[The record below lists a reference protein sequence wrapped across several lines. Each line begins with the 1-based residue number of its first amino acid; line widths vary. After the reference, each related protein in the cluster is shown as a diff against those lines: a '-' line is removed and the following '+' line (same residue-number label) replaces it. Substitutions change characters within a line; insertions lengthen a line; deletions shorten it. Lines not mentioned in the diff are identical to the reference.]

1 MAFIK
6 DIGVIKPSSLHLN
19 FTIFLYKRAITVR
32 KNPYT
37 NFQRGFASFLFLFGS
52 RIEQI
57 HFNNNLQTQIHN
69 YEKYSQRTLF

>member
-6 DIGVIKPSSLHLN
+6 YIGVIKPSLYLI
-19 FTIFLYKRAITVR
+19 FTMFLCERAITIM

-37 NFQRGFASFLFLFGS
+37 NSQRVFTSFLFLFGS

-57 HFNNNLQTQIHN
+57 HFKNLQIQIHN
-69 YEKYSQRTLF
+69 G